1 MAVAAGGNGG
11 GGGGNVDP
19 GMLSDIQA
27 DIAANSDKINVNMM
41 SISTNG
47 EKVDFVFDKSLETM

>member
-1 MAVAAGGNGG
+1 MAVGAGGN